1 MRTSYT
7 ILAIT
12 VAAAITLAVA
22 KDVSIEDLKARAAN
36 ARPDERV
43 NLCLEIAEQQ
53 VKAADKLYNEGN
65 VEAAQA
71 AIRDVVSYSRQ
82 AGEAAS
88 QSGHHLKNTE
98 IAMRKMTH
106 HLVDIKRN
114 VAFENQAP
122 LQTAIETLEKIRT
135 DLLDSMFG
143 KKAK

>member
-1 MRTSYT
+1 MRTWGT
-7 ILAIT
+7 ILAIA

-43 NLCLEIAEQQ
+43 TLCLEIAEHQ

-71 AIRDVVSYSRQ
+71 AIRDVVSYARQ

-88 QSGHHLKNTE
+88 QTGHHVKNTE

-106 HLVDIKRN
+106 HLADIRRN

>member
-1 MRTSYT
+1 MRTRST

-12 VAAAITLAVA
+12 VAAAATLAVA
-22 KDVSIEDLKARAAN
+22 KEVSLEDLKARAVN
-36 ARPDERV
+36 AKPDERV
-43 NLCLEIAEQQ
+43 GLCLEIAEHQ
-53 VKAADKLYNEGN
+53 VKSADKLYNEGN
-65 VEAAQA
+65 VDAAQA

-88 QSGHHLKNTE
+88 QTGHHLKNTE
-98 IAMRKMTH
+98 IAMRKMAH
-106 HLVDIKRN
+106 HLADVKRN

>member
-1 MRTSYT
+1 MRIWGTVF
-7 ILAIT
+7 AIT
-12 VAAAITLAVA
+12 VATAVTLAVA
-22 KDVSIEDLKARAAN
+22 KDVSIEDLKTRAAN
-36 ARPDERV
+36 AKPDERV
-43 NLCLEIAEQQ
+43 GLCLEIAERQ
-53 VKAADKLYNEGN
+53 VKAADKLYNEGD
-65 VEAAQA
+65 VDAAQA

-82 AGEAAS
+82 AGEAAN

-106 HLVDIKRN
+106 HLADIKRN

>member
-1 MRTSYT
+1 MRTWGT

-22 KDVSIEDLKARAAN
+22 KDVSIEDLKTRAAN

-43 NLCLEIAEQQ
+43 NLCLEIAERQ

-71 AIRDVVSYSRQ
+71 AIRDIVSYSRQ
-82 AGEAAS
+82 AGQAAS
-88 QSGHHLKNTE
+88 QTGHHVKNTE

-106 HLVDIKRN
+106 HLADIKRN

>member
-1 MRTSYT
+1 MRTSHT
-7 ILAIT
+7 ILVIT
-12 VAAAITLAVA
+12 VAAAVSLAVA

-43 NLCLEIAEQQ
+43 NLCLEIAEHQ

-88 QSGHHLKNTE
+88 QTGHHVKNTE

-106 HLVDIKRN
+106 HLADIKRN

>member
-82 AGEAAS
+82 AGEAAR

>member
-1 MRTSYT
+1 MRTSHT

-12 VAAAITLAVA
+12 VAAAVSLAVA
-22 KDVSIEDLKARAAN
+22 KDVSVEDLKARAAN

-43 NLCLEIAEQQ
+43 SLCLEIAERQ

-88 QSGHHLKNTE
+88 QTGHHVKNTE

-106 HLVDIKRN
+106 HLADIKRN